1 MSTERLFL
9 TVLLMSDVMS
19 IHFFFLVTDS
29 GSWQDIG
36 FSISHHVI
44 ATGTSC
50 FLLLLHG
57 VARHLTS
64 ATWWSLV
71 EPVLTERRRSM
82 VDSFGV
88 DKIEVSVVGGSA
100 ASTGVKTE

>member
-9 TVLLMSDVMS
+9 TVLLMSDIMS

-50 FLLLLHG
+50 FLLVLHG
-57 VARHLTS
+57 AARVLTS
-64 ATWWSLV
+64 ATWWAPV
-71 EPVLTERRRSM
+71 ESVLTERRRSR
-82 VDSFGV
+82 VNKFGSEE
-88 DKIEVSVVGGSA
+88 IEVAVIGA
-100 ASTGVKTE
+100 QGVKRE